1 MSTDASCFEG
11 RIQKADVISAPDFWD
26 ASESR
31 IWVVSVD
38 DTGKVT
44 PHIRPVEGLEA
55 VFDGKKF
62 YNMAKK
68 KEALQRILGDSGDDF
83 DIAID
88 MLTQR
93 RFPVKFQGRFALP
106 PMRPFKDDDGNWT
119 AATAD
124 KSTGKYTY
132 GNKNGTGSKVTS
144 RFRPKG
150 AHPPPAV
157 NHRDM
162 KVDLPMNF
170 IHVFGDPRKLFTST
184 GLTAEK
190 VELAKLK
197 FNEGLGLGVDDTTFD
212 DAKNLLFEGDALSA
226 AKVKEEFG
234 DIDLLG
240 VDALDWFKGE
250 K

>member
-26 ASESR
+26 ASGSR

-44 PHIRPVEGLEA
+44 PHIRPVEGLAA
-55 VFDGKKF
+55 VFDGEQF

-68 KEALQRILGDSGDDF
+68 KKALQRILGDSGDDF

-106 PMRPFKDDDGNWT
+106 PMPPFKDDDGNWT

-144 RFRPKG
+144 RYRSKG
-150 AHPPPAV
+150 EHPPPAV

-212 DAKNLLFEGDALSA
+212 DAKDLLFEGEALSA

-234 DIDLLG
+234 DIDLFG

>member
-68 KEALQRILGDSGDDF
+68 KEALQRILGDSGDDY

-93 RFPVKFQGRFALP
+93 RFEITE
-106 PMRPFKDDDGNWT
+106 W
-119 AATAD
+119 
-124 KSTGKYTY
+124 
-132 GNKNGTGSKVTS
+132 
-144 RFRPKG
+144 
-150 AHPPPAV
+150 
-157 NHRDM
+157 
-162 KVDLPMNF
+162 
-170 IHVFGDPRKLFTST
+170 
-184 GLTAEK
+184 
-190 VELAKLK
+190 
-197 FNEGLGLGVDDTTFD
+197 
-212 DAKNLLFEGDALSA
+212 LLCS
-226 AKVKEEFG
+226 VPS
-234 DIDLLG
+234 
-240 VDALDWFKGE
+240 
-250 K
+250 